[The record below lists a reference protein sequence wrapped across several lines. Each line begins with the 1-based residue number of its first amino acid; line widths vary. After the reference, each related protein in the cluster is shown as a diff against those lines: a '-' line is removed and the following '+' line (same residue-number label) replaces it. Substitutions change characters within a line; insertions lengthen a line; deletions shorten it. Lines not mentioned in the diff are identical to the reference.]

1 MSIAFK
7 NWVGDPSEKIPT
19 TRFDVEPKSAEQ
31 LLKENPHLAKQSYS
45 SSAVNKMLSKD
56 FQKIFGKK
64 K

>member
-7 NWVGDPSEKIPT
+7 NLVGDPTEKIPT

-31 LLKENPHLAKQSYS
+31 ILKENPHLAKQSYS

-56 FQKIFGKK
+56 FKELTGKK